1 MASGSMM
8 IDAAPSVARLDQSK
22 TDAMNAASFEARIT
36 ASVVGG
42 ADNTTSGYDDLCRR
56 AVFAPSQSASW
67 VSSWIAECRPDFL
80 IATLYLDEQPILALS
95 LEVVSAG
102 PFRIAQ
108 FMGGRHANGNFPA
121 TDIERLPREMKQP
134 LALLLEAISR
144 QRPDID
150 VISLNR
156 LLPELDGRP
165 NPFLAFPSSIS
176 PNVSLAV
183 DLTGGFEALLQRP
196 NGVRKQKKHRSQGR
210 KLESFGPCRRI
221 EAKTSQEVGVLLDAF
236 FAMKDA
242 RFRKMGIANVFA
254 APEVRSFFVKLF
266 VDALSEP
273 TAPFVLH
280 GLEVGG
286 TLRAVTGSSRCGS
299 RLICEF
305 GSITDDE
312 LAHASPGGFL
322 FFDNIR
328 EACEQSFA
336 VYDFSVGDEP
346 YKRNW
351 CDLEI
356 QHRDVLLPLTMKG
369 RAFAF
374 GLHQNARLT
383 AYIKS
388 NPAIWRLMK
397 SVRRKAIGHSANQP
411 DSREDG

>member
-1 MASGSMM
+1 M
-8 IDAAPSVARLDQSK
+8 IDAAPPVARLGQSK
-22 TDAMNAASFEARIT
+22 TEAVNAASFEARIA
-36 ASVVGG
+36 ASVECAPDAAV
-42 ADNTTSGYDDLCRR
+42 AGYRDLCQR
-56 AVFAPSQSASW
+56 AAFAPSQSASW
-67 VSSWIAECRPDFL
+67 VSNWIAECKPDFL
-80 IATLYLDEQPILALS
+80 IATLYSNDHPVLAVP
-95 LEVVSAG
+95 LEVISAG

-108 FMGGRHANGNFPA
+108 FMSGRHANGNFPA
-121 TDIERLPREMKQP
+121 ADLERLPKDMTRS
-134 LALLLEAISR
+134 LNLLLEAVTSR
-144 QRPDID
+144 RPDID

-165 NPFLAFPSSIS
+165 NPFLVFPSSAS

-183 DLTGGFEALLQRP
+183 DLTGGFEALLERP
-196 NGVRKQKKHRSQGR
+196 NGVRKRKKYRSQAR
-210 KLESFGPCRRI
+210 KLEAFGPCRRI
-221 EAKTSQEVGVLLDAF
+221 EAKTPAEVIALLDAF

-280 GLEVGG
+280 GLDVGG
-286 TLRAVTGSSRCGS
+286 TLRAVTGSSRCGT

-328 EACEQSFA
+328 EACEQGFSI
-336 VYDFSVGDEP
+336 YDFSVGDEP

-356 QHRDVLLPLTMKG
+356 QHREVLLPLTMKG

-388 NPAIWRLMK
+388 NPAIWQLMK
-397 SVRRKAIGHSANQP
+397 RVRRKAIGQSSAKP
-411 DSREDG
+411 ESRDEG

>member
-42 ADNTTSGYDDLCRR
+42 ADNATSGYDDLCRR

-67 VSSWIAECRPDFL
+67 VSNWIAECRPDFL

-121 TDIERLPREMKQP
+121 TDIERLPREMKRS

-183 DLTGGFEALLQRP
+183 DLAGGFEALLQRP

-254 APEVRSFFVKLF
+254 APEVRSFFAKLF
-266 VDALSEP
+266 VDALSETHP
-273 TAPFVLH
+273 PFVLH

-286 TLRAVTGSSRCGS
+286 ILRAVTGSSRCGS

-328 EACEQSFA
+328 EACEQGFA

-397 SVRRKAIGHSANQP
+397 SVRRKAIGQSANQP
-411 DSREDG
+411 DNREDG

>member
-1 MASGSMM
+1 
-8 IDAAPSVARLDQSK
+8 
-22 TDAMNAASFEARIT
+22 
-36 ASVVGG
+36 
-42 ADNTTSGYDDLCRR
+42 
-56 AVFAPSQSASW
+56 
-67 VSSWIAECRPDFL
+67 
-80 IATLYLDEQPILALS
+80 
-95 LEVVSAG
+95 
-102 PFRIAQ
+102 
-108 FMGGRHANGNFPA
+108 
-121 TDIERLPREMKQP
+121 

-183 DLTGGFEALLQRP
+183 DLAGGFEALLQRP

-266 VDALSEP
+266 VDALSETRP
-273 TAPFVLH
+273 SFVLH

-286 TLRAVTGSSRCGS
+286 ILRAVTGSSRCGS

-328 EACEQSFA
+328 EACEQGFA

-397 SVRRKAIGHSANQP
+397 SVRRKAIGQSANQP

>member
-1 MASGSMM
+1 M

-22 TDAMNAASFEARIT
+22 TDAVNAASFEARIT
-36 ASVVGG
+36 ASVECT
-42 ADNTTSGYDDLCRR
+42 ADAAIAGYQDLCRR
-56 AVFAPSQSASW
+56 AAFAPSQSAVW
-67 VSSWIAECRPDFL
+67 VSNWIAECKPDFL
-80 IATLYLDEQPILALS
+80 IATLYVDDRAVLALP
-95 LEVVSAG
+95 LEVVSTG

-121 TDIERLPREMKQP
+121 SDLERLPREMTRP
-134 LALLLEAISR
+134 LALLLEAISS

-150 VISLNR
+150 VISFNR

-165 NPFLAFPSSIS
+165 NPLLAFPSSSS
-176 PNVSLAV
+176 PNVSLGV
-183 DLTGGFEALLQRP
+183 DLAGGFEALLQRP
-196 NGVRKQKKHRSQGR
+196 NGVRKHKKHRWQAR
-210 KLESFGPCRRI
+210 KLEAFGPCERI
-221 EAKTSQEVGVLLDAF
+221 EAQTPEEVVTLLDAF

-254 APEVRSFFVKLF
+254 APEVRSFFVRLF
-266 VDALSEP
+266 VDASSHP
-273 TAPFVLH
+273 QPAFVLH

-286 TLRAVTGSSRCGS
+286 SLRAVTGSSRCGR

-328 EACEQSFA
+328 EACEQGFA
-336 VYDFSVGDEP
+336 IYDFSVGDEP

-383 AYIKS
+383 AYIKN
-388 NPAIWRLMK
+388 NPAIWNLMK
-397 SVRRKAIGHSANQP
+397 RVRRKTIGQSANQP
-411 DSREDG
+411 ESREDG